1 MLVYLNHIMFDSNY
15 TLMKNILLHIIKL
28 LKPLMLDK
36 FHLRKIKLNIVLE
49 GERDLIEILNSYY
62 K

>member
-1 MLVYLNHIMFDSNY
+1 
-15 TLMKNILLHIIKL
+15 
-28 LKPLMLDK
+28 MLDK